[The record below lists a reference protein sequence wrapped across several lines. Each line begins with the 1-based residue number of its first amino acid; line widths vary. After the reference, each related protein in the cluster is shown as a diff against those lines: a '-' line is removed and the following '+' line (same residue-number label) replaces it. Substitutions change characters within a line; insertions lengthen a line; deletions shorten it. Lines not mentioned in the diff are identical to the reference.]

1 VKNLVLQCLF
11 YACSSLFAAATGGI
25 GRGDRGVVGMYR
37 LLQDGSLD
45 LAFPA
50 FCALLDY
57 S

>member
-1 VKNLVLQCLF
+1 MKNLVLQCLF
-11 YACSSLFAAATGGI
+11 YACSSLLAAATGGI

>member
-1 VKNLVLQCLF
+1 MKNLVLQCLF